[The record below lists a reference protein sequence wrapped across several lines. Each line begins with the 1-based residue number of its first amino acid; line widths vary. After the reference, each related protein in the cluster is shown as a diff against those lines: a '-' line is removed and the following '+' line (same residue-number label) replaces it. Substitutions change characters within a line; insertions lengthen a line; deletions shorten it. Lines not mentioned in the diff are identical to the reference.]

1 MFQTKFVD
9 RIKTCYMLVTLQ
21 NSCCLY
27 AEKYS
32 AAARLATGHDVI
44 WHMCPACCIT
54 KATDTHTHLEYVIL
68 TAFPWQQWLS
78 EHASL
83 LPLYGHFLSCLCRDT
98 EDTACSTFRRHNT

>member
-54 KATDTHTHLEYVIL
+54 KATDTHTPGI
-68 TAFPWQQWLS
+68 
-78 EHASL
+78 
-83 LPLYGHFLSCLCRDT
+83 C
-98 EDTACSTFRRHNT
+98 NTYCFSMATMVK